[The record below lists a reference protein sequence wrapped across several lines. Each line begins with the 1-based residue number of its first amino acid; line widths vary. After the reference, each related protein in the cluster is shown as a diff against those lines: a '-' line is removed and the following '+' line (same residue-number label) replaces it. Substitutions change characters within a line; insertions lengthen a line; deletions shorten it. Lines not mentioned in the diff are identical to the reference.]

1 MRLSPFLLLAT
12 SAAALADVRLP
23 ALISDNMV
31 LLQDGKANVWGWAE
45 PGEKVTVKLGDVSAS
60 ATTTEQGK
68 WSAKLE
74 GLKPQS
80 SAEMTIAGKNTITIK
95 NVAVGE
101 VWLASG
107 QSNMEWSIKN
117 SADPD
122 KEIAACNYPDIRVF
136 TVTRKGSEQPLEDVG
151 GKWEVAKP
159 ENAGNFSAVGFFFSR
174 EIHQKLKAPV
184 GLIHSSWGGTPVETW
199 MPISAMKANPAFGD
213 HWKKKIAEYPAAK
226 ERHDQAL
233 QKHNEALA
241 KTGKEVPVVEF
252 ESALKEGRIKKE
264 NLKILVRPISAPTVK
279 QNDQFD
285 TLQGLLIPKDGGE
298 PVPFHVKLDPEK
310 NKGLQNDLKMHDI
323 NAVVEVAKPAA
334 RPPRAP
340 DGPDAL
346 MVMPAGLY
354 NGMIAPVAPY
364 TIRGAIWYQGESNAG
379 KSNRG
384 NMELYGQLF
393 PTMIL
398 AWRYE
403 FARAQDVP
411 REESEFPFLF
421 VQLANYFPRRD
432 EPTDSYWAQV
442 REAQLGTLE
451 VPRTGMAV
459 AIDIGEDKDIHPKN
473 KQEVGRRLALSALA
487 QVYFQEMEYSGP
499 LYGGMQVEEDRIRLN
514 FSNSEGLKSKDGGP
528 IKGFAI
534 AGEDQKFVWAD
545 AKLEG
550 DHVVVSSPK
559 VKTPVAVRY
568 AWADNPE
575 CNLVNA
581 AGLPA
586 SPFRTD
592 KWPQNPPAGSAATQ

>member
-1 MRLSPFLLLAT
+1 MRFAPVFLLAT
-12 SAAALADVRLP
+12 VAVASADVRLP

-31 LLQDGKANVWGWAE
+31 LLPDGKANVWGWAD

-60 ATTTEQGK
+60 AVANDQGK

-74 GLKPQS
+74 ALKPGGGQDMS
-80 SAEMTIAGKNTITIK
+80 IAGKNTLTIK

-107 QSNMEWSIKN
+107 QSNMEWTLNKAN
-117 SADPD
+117 DAE

-136 TVTRKGSEQPLEDVG
+136 TVTKKGSEKPLDDVT

-159 ENAGNFSAVGFFFSR
+159 EAAGNFSAVGYFFAR
-174 EIHQKLKAPV
+174 EVQQKLKVPV

-199 MPISAMKANPAFGD
+199 MPASAMKVNPAFGD
-213 HWKKKIAEYPAAK
+213 HWKQKLADLPAAK
-226 ERHDQAL
+226 ARHE
-233 QKHNEALA
+233 EALKAHKEAVEKA
-241 KTGKEVPVVEF
+241 KAEGKP
-252 ESALKEGRIKKE
+252 
-264 NLKILVRPISAPTVK
+264 
-279 QNDQFD
+279 
-285 TLQGLLIPKDGGE
+285 E
-298 PVPFHVKLDPEK
+298 PR
-310 NKGLQNDLKMHDI
+310 
-323 NAVVEVAKPAA
+323 A
-334 RPPRAP
+334 PRAP

-346 MVMPAGLY
+346 YAAPMGLY
-354 NGMIAPVAPY
+354 NGMIAPLTPY

-379 KSNRG
+379 KTNRG
-384 NMELYGQLF
+384 NMDLYGQLF

-398 AWRYE
+398 GWRYE
-403 FARAQDVP
+403 FARAQDIP
-411 REESEFPFLF
+411 REEGEFPFLF

-459 AIDIGEDKDIHPKN
+459 AIDIGEANDIHPRN

-499 LYGGMQVEEDRIRLN
+499 LYGGMQIEEDRIRLN

-550 DHVVVSSPK
+550 DHVVISSPK
-559 VKTPVAVRY
+559 VKAPVAVRY
-568 AWADNPE
+568 GWADNPD

-592 KWPQNPPAGSAATQ
+592 KWPQNPPAGSAATN